1 MTSPNLPETLLDQ
14 VPPAARADE
23 AEATLLGCCLNWAT
37 PCLAEAEAIVGP
49 DDFFDPARQR
59 LFAFLLSLGED
70 TRDAFDLATLERALK
85 QEGALEAVGGR
96 DELIRL
102 ADMAAT
108 REAAGL
114 HAKAV
119 REAAVTRRL
128 RDFCLNTL
136 RDTGRADFKPAD
148 VLGTIEGR
156 IARLARGNGHASAVT
171 VCLADVEPEPVR
183 WLWPERIAL
192 GKPTILVGDPGV
204 GKSFITLDLAA
215 RVSTGA
221 AWPDGAPGGEPG
233 GVVILSAEDG
243 LADTI
248 RPRLDAAGADVQRIV
263 ALQAVQVPGENGGGS
278 RQEWVN
284 LRADLDALA
293 EAIQGVKDC
302 RLVVIDPVSAYLGD
316 ADSYKNSEIRAILA
330 PLARLA
336 TDHDVAILAVSH
348 LRKSGGPAMYR
359 TMGSLA
365 FNAAARAVW
374 AVAKAKDDP
383 TGRRR
388 LLLPVKNNLA
398 EDGTGMAY
406 ELGPGLDGGT
416 VVQWEPDPVHLSADD
431 ALAFDGDGDDQ
442 SSAVAEAV
450 DWLSALLADGPLGA
464 KAVKEQAEQDGIKSR
479 TLDRAKV
486 RLGIKPRREG
496 FGEGS
501 QWVWGLPAKSAKI
514 PEERQPSGL
523 AHFGNFG
530 AQRGDGADSTEP
542 AILKLPPENPKNVLD
557 KQQSMRYNE
566 EQMATILDE
575 IRAAIRDSDK
585 TCYRIAKDTGISESQ
600 LSLFMNG
607 KRRLSV
613 ETLERLAAYL
623 GLEVTLRPKKKG
635 G

>member
-59 LFAFLLSLGED
+59 LFAFLLGLGED
-70 TRDAFDLATLERALK
+70 TRDAFDLATLEHALK
-85 QEGALEAVGGR
+85 REGALEAVGGR

-108 REAAGL
+108 PMAAPL
-114 HAKAV
+114 HARAV
-119 REAAVTRRL
+119 REAVVTRRL
-128 RDFCLNTL
+128 RNICVDIL
-136 RDTGRADFKPAD
+136 RDTNRVDFKPTGM
-148 VLGTIEGR
+148 LEIIKER

-192 GKPTILVGDPGV
+192 GKPTILVGDPGL

-302 RLVVIDPVSAYLGD
+302 RLIVVDPVSAYLGD

-348 LRKSGGPAMYR
+348 LRKSGGRAIYR

-388 LLLPVKNNLA
+388 LLLPIKNNLA
-398 EDGTGMAY
+398 ADRGGMVY
-406 ELGPGLDGGT
+406 ELGPGPDGGT
-416 VVQWEPDPVHLSADD
+416 VVRWEPDPIQVDADD
-431 ALAFDGDGDDQ
+431 VLADPRDGLPGPDSDALDEAKEWLREALAG
-442 SSAVAEAV
+442 
-450 DWLSALLADGPLGA
+450 GPVPTKDVQRMA
-464 KAVKEQAEQDGIKSR
+464 KDAGHAWATVK
-479 TLDRAKV
+479 RAKKALDV
-486 RLGIKPRREG
+486 QAKKTG
-496 FGEGS
+496 FGPEATWRWTLSEQRRSSDPKGAHPQEG
-501 QWVWGLPAKSAKI
+501 
-514 PEERQPSGL
+514 
-523 AHFGNFG
+523 N
-530 AQRGDGADSTEP
+530 
-542 AILKLPPENPKNVLD
+542 
-557 KQQSMRYNE
+557 
-566 EQMATILDE
+566 
-575 IRAAIRDSDK
+575 
-585 TCYRIAKDTGISESQ
+585 
-600 LSLFMNG
+600 
-607 KRRLSV
+607 
-613 ETLERLAAYL
+613 
-623 GLEVTLRPKKKG
+623 RPF
-635 G
+635 